1 MTTKLLTRSVQLRA
15 TDTPTE
21 DRTFTGL
28 AVPYDHE
35 IDYFDWFDGTER
47 EAFERGAIA
56 EADGCKVFWRHGEV
70 IGLVTDHRDTDAGW
84 EIDGKISDTSLGRDA
99 YALLRDGAITQLS
112 VGFEPLEHR
121 ITEDGV
127 KVWTKVRAREV
138 SLVPNPAYE
147 TATISAVRERN
158 PNMDTSNI
166 DAQVRSAVEQATAGT
181 ADELSEIRQSLS
193 QLTTAQQPAVPSVPF
208 NSYGEY
214 VRAVSSG
221 DEAALAFHRDAGDIL
236 ARAFQGGTT
245 ADAINL
251 PAWVGDTIKL
261 VEERRK
267 TINTFSTAALPA
279 EGNTIEYGRLKTNT
293 ITVEKQ
299 AAEGDDLAFGKI
311 AFDTANAQVATYGGY
326 TELSR
331 QQIERST
338 VSTLDTVFTAFAI
351 AYAKATETAVRTVVN
366 THLANELDAS
376 TLTVPADPG
385 TFDYLDL
392 VVDAAE
398 LFDERGFNL
407 DGLKVSKD
415 VFKALVRLTDGSGD
429 PIFSV
434 YGHGTNRVGS
444 LDLRQISGDLANVP
458 VTILP
463 GATAGTIAAY
473 DHVALTTW
481 ESPGA
486 PFQLQDENIVNLTKQ
501 YSVYGYLA
509 AAVQFPG
516 ALVPVKRGA

>member
-1 MTTKLLTRSVQLRA
+1 MTTKLLTRAVHLRA
-15 TDTPTE
+15 TDTPTD
-21 DRTFTGL
+21 DRSFTGL
-28 AVPYDHE
+28 AVPYDTE
-35 IDYFDWFDGTER
+35 IEFFDWFDGTER

-56 EADGCKVFWRHGEV
+56 DAEGCKVFWRHGEV
-70 IGLVTDHRDTDAGW
+70 IGLVTDHRETDAGW
-84 EIDGKISDTSLGRDA
+84 EIDGKISDTTLGRDA

-127 KVWTKVRAREV
+127 KIWTKVRAREV

-166 DAQVRSAVEQATAGT
+166 DSQVRAAVEQATAGT
-181 ADELSEIRQSLS
+181 AEELHEIRQSLAH
-193 QLTTAQQPAVPSVPF
+193 LTAGQQPAGPSVPF
-208 NSYGEY
+208 TSFGEY
-214 VRAVSSG
+214 VRAVAAG
-221 DEAALAFHRDAGDIL
+221 DEAAIAFHRDAGEIIT
-236 ARAFQGGTT
+236 RAFQGGTT

-267 TINTFSTAALPA
+267 TINTFTTAALPA
-279 EGNTIEYGRLKTNT
+279 EGNTIEYGKLATNT
-293 ITVEKQ
+293 ITVDKQ
-299 AAEGDDLAFGKI
+299 AAEGTNLAFGKI
-311 AFDTANAQVATYGGY
+311 AFDTANAPVSTYGGY

-338 VSTLDTVFTAFAI
+338 ISTLDTVFKAFAI
-351 AYAKATETAVRTVVN
+351 AYAKATETAVRTVVSD
-366 THLANELDAS
+366 HLAAELDGS
-376 TLTVPADPG
+376 PLTIPSDPG

-392 VVDAAE
+392 VVDSAE
-398 LFDERGFNL
+398 LFDDRGFNL
-407 DGLKVSKD
+407 DGIKVSKD
-415 VFKALVRLTDGSGD
+415 VFKSLVRLTDGSGD

-444 LDLRQISGDLANVP
+444 LNLRQISGDLANVL

-463 GATAGTIAAY
+463 GATAGTIAPY